1 MGFKRAF
8 LVFVVL
14 IGLLSTPAFAQ
25 GKAGIDETIAAIR
38 PQLIQIADFIHE
50 NPESGNKEFKAVAL
64 LTKTLAENGF
74 VIEMPVAGLETAFV
88 ATYKTQ
94 GEVRPFPSWPNTMPL
109 TALATDAA
117 TTLSRHPARA
127 QRSLFQRT
135 SAIRP
140 PR

>member
-50 NPESGNKEFKAVAL
+50 TPNRGTRNSRRWRCFKNL
-64 LTKTLAENGF
+64 GGNGF

-88 ATYKTQ
+88 ATYKNS
-94 GEVRPFPSWPNTMPL
+94 GEVRHFL
-109 TALATDAA
+109 HG
-117 TTLSRHPARA
+117 R
-127 QRSLFQRT
+127 
-135 SAIRP
+135 IRCP
-140 PR
+140 

>member
-50 NPESGNKEFKAVAL
+50 NPESGNKESSRCAL
-64 LTKTLAENGF
+64 NKTMAENASSS
-74 VIEMPVAGLETAFV
+74 ICPRRLEQLLSPPT
-88 ATYKTQ
+88 KTQ
-94 GEVRPFPSWPNTMPL
+94 GEVRPFPSLPNTMP
-109 TALATDAA
+109 
-117 TTLSRHPARA
+117 
-127 QRSLFQRT
+127 
-135 SAIRP
+135 
-140 PR
+140 